1 MHKKI
6 TYMVMGAA
14 VGIIL
19 IGSVFA
25 PMIAVQIANGFQQF
39 SSVSP

>member
-25 PMIAVQIANGFQQF
+25 IDTVRIKTTF
-39 SSVSP
+39 SK